1 MKTASHTSKARLR
14 FSDGQWLPVAE
25 MHPEQIKAE
34 LRMRGVTPAA
44 IAAELG
50 VAHSSISQVISG
62 RAESSRIKDRIAQ
75 VIGMPVA
82 KIWPPIARPRLRRT
96 GAEIR
101 RPRATA

>member
-1 MKTASHTSKARLR
+1 MNTASHTSKARLR
-14 FSDGQWLPVAE
+14 FHDGQWLPVP
-25 MHPEQIKAE
+25 MHPAQIKAE

-44 IAAELG
+44 IADELG